1 MTRNLSLDC
10 LRAIAIMTVFTAHS
24 VLSYSGDA
32 WLAPLQFG
40 GTGVD
45 LFFVLSGWL
54 IGSKLFAEQR
64 QYANIDLKRFWLRR
78 WMRTFPA
85 YYAVLILTIVQMY
98 LTKDNPEFPLS
109 YFFFIQNYQT
119 VMPIFYVSW
128 SLCVEEQFYLLIAP
142 VVILLSRVSDHTKLT
157 LLLLVLLLPTVF
169 RALGYYESIE
179 QTHVRWDCC
188 VMGVLLAYLKDNVKS
203 FWSLLKAHSNALA
216 LIAVAAYLFCYVS
229 RWNPQW
235 GIGDPS
241 PLGLAIIFG
250 LWVVWADA
258 KPLQLSGF
266 LNTVVMFIS
275 TRSYSV
281 YLLHLDALAL
291 SKRLIPEQSF
301 IVYYAFSL
309 LVSLIASE
317 LLYKSIELPFMNLR
331 KKFRSTCTRSQIS
344 STTRPSRSSAATRS
358 SSTSS
363 M

>member
-1 MTRNLSLDC
+1 
-10 LRAIAIMTVFTAHS
+10 MTVFTAHA
-24 VLSYSGDA
+24 VLSYNGDS

-54 IGSKLFAEQR
+54 IGSQLFAEQR
-64 QYANIDLKRFWLRR
+64 KYSNIDLKRFWLRR

-98 LTKDNPEFPLS
+98 LTKENPEFPLS
-109 YFFFIQNYQT
+109 YFFFTQNYQS

-142 VVILLSRVSDHTKLT
+142 VVILLSRVSDQTKLT
-157 LLLLVLLLPTVF
+157 LLLIVLLLPTVF
-169 RALGYYESIE
+169 RALGFYESIE

-188 VMGVLLAYLKDNVKS
+188 VMGVLLAYLKDSLQS
-203 FWSLLKAHSNALA
+203 FWSLLKAHSTTLALA
-216 LIAVAAYLFCYVS
+216 ATAAYLFCYVS
-229 RWNPQW
+229 RWNPEW

-241 PLGLAIIFG
+241 PLGLAVIFG
-250 LWVVWADA
+250 MWVIWADA
-258 KPLQLSGF
+258 RPVQLSGYMQK
-266 LNTVVMFIS
+266 VVMFIS

-281 YLLHLDALAL
+281 YLLHPDALAL
-291 SKRLIPEQSF
+291 SKRLIPEQHF
-301 IVYYAFSL
+301 IIYYAFSL

-331 KKFRSTCTRSQIS
+331 KRFRSTCSRGDTFGSSQRTQES
-344 STTRPSRSSAATRS
+344 VATSRGSTNSL
-358 SSTSS
+358 
-363 M
+363 